1 MPDVFDTI
9 ENSMQ
14 MLRERLTVTT
24 VYGDPVTA
32 DGITVIPVSRVSFGF
47 GGGGGSGVA
56 PRRVS
61 GETLAGNGDAAIKTG
76 SGSGGG
82 MGGGGMVEPL
92 GYIEISATGSRWV
105 PLEPPRG
112 EIFLRLLAIA
122 PALLPMGKG
131 RGGLLRRLILLVAG
145 QAVLRQVF
153 RPGGM
158 PEGVRSRF
166 PFPKKAAEAPV

>member
-9 ENSMQ
+9 ENAMQ
-14 MLRERLTVTT
+14 MLRERLSVKT

-32 DGITVIPVSRVSFGF
+32 DGITVIPVSKVSFGF
-47 GGGGGSGVA
+47 GGGGGSA
-56 PRRVS
+56 PRGVS
-61 GETLAGNGDAAIKTG
+61 GETLAGNGDAASR

-92 GYIEISATGSRWV
+92 GYIEISKAGSRWV
-105 PLEPPRG
+105 PLEPPRA
-112 EIFLRLLAIA
+112 EIFLRLLAVA
-122 PALLPMGKG
+122 PALLPMGRG

-145 QAVLRQVF
+145 QALLRQIF
-153 RPGGM
+153 RPGGL

-166 PFPKKAAEAPV
+166 PFPKKTAEAPV

>member
-9 ENSMQ
+9 ENAMQ
-14 MLRERLTVTT
+14 MLRERLSVTT

-47 GGGGGSGVA
+47 GGGGGSGVT
-56 PRRVS
+56 PRGVS
-61 GETLAGNGDAAIKTG
+61 DETLAGNGDAASHA
-76 SGSGGG
+76 SGGGG
-82 MGGGGMVEPL
+82 MGGAGTVEPL
-92 GYIEISATGSRWV
+92 GYIEISKAGSRWV
-105 PLEPPRG
+105 PLEPPRA

-122 PALLPMGKG
+122 PALLPVGKG
-131 RGGLLRRLILLVAG
+131 RGGLLRRLIVLVAG

-158 PEGVRSRF
+158 PEGVRSKF
-166 PFPKKAAEAPV
+166 PFPKQAAEAPV

>member
-9 ENSMQ
+9 ENAMQ
-14 MLRERLTVTT
+14 MLRERLSVTT

-47 GGGGGSGVA
+47 GGGGGSGVT
-56 PRRVS
+56 PRGVS
-61 GETLAGNGDAAIKTG
+61 DETLAGNGDAAIQAG
-76 SGSGGG
+76 SGMGG
-82 MGGGGMVEPL
+82 MGGAGTVEPL

-112 EIFLRLLAIA
+112 EVFLRLLAIA

-153 RPGGM
+153 RPGGL
-158 PEGVRSRF
+158 PEGVRSRL
-166 PFPKKAAEAPV
+166 PLPKKATEAQV

>member
-9 ENSMQ
+9 ENAMQ
-14 MLRERLTVTT
+14 MLRERLSVKT

-32 DGITVIPVSRVSFGF
+32 DGITVIPVSKVSFGF
-47 GGGGGSGVA
+47 GGGGSNVA
-56 PRRVS
+56 PRGVS
-61 GETLAGNGDAAIKTG
+61 DETLAGNGDAAIRAGLRT
-76 SGSGGG
+76 GG

-105 PLEPPRG
+105 PLEPPRA

-122 PALLPMGKG
+122 PALLPMGRG

-158 PEGVRSRF
+158 PEGVRNRF

>member
-9 ENSMQ
+9 ESAMQ
-14 MLRERLTVTT
+14 MLRERLSVTT

-32 DGITVIPVSRVSFGF
+32 DGITVIPVSKVSFGF
-47 GGGGGSGVA
+47 GGGGGSA
-56 PRRVS
+56 PRGVS
-61 GETLAGNGDAAIKTG
+61 DETLAGNGDAAIRAGLRT
-76 SGSGGG
+76 GG

-92 GYIEISATGSRWV
+92 GYIEISKAGSRWV
-105 PLEPPRG
+105 PLEPPRA

-153 RPGGM
+153 RPGGL
-158 PEGVRSRF
+158 PEGVRSRLS
-166 PFPKKAAEAPV
+166 FPKKAAEAPV